1 MRTICA
7 AILAAA
13 MRRRRSRPRGRA
25 VDRAAMRANRNY
37 VGQLAF
43 RRKVSRDVLVVG
55 GYGAKFFT
63 GAFVWIENED
73 GFPRSLLEI
82 VKRCNEIGVARDKHD
97 AVKVVFHVV
106 NEHLGCDIN
115 IRTLFFCFP
124 HGCDGNLTAR
134 PTWFFRKRKASPE
147 TFIVTFNDLEFRTIC
162 FKGGKIYRLPH
173 LRGWFGGVIVDAG
186 GEIFYGQYFV
196 IVWTRQK
203 RVCES
208 YNIQPFVMRKA
219 EQPIIQVESVNVN
232 NCPFLLHS
240 AFNRNFTRQ
249 EPDFRP
255 ALHRIAEAQRSVN
268 NPSWGSASIISNL
281 FALRK
286 WENFAICRAH
296 RRTLDALRRMGL
308 RRRRMPRR
316 LCVLEIAGIEEESKG
331 QAYRHNSIDAA
342 GVFFCDLCVLCGL
355 SIRVG

>member
-1 MRTICA
+1 MRTLCA

-296 RRTLDALRRMGL
+296 RRALDALRRMGL

-342 GVFFCDLCVLCGL
+342 GVFFCDLCVLCG
-355 SIRVG
+355 